1 MNDLQSTAGEAPRTP
16 LTKTRALSL
25 LALIILLV
33 EVIPLAYNFVTPA
46 LGEISAHFQTSNVGW
61 VITIVTLVLAAAT
74 PVVGKL
80 GDIYGKK
87 KMMLVSAGIF
97 AGGSLVA
104 AIAPTFEI
112 FLLGRGLQ
120 GAGMAILVLAY
131 GLIRDIMP
139 PNMIPVAVG
148 FIATGMG
155 ASTILGPV
163 IGGYLIDHFGYT
175 GVFWA
180 QLIHV
185 LVAAAAV
192 AFLVPE
198 SALRTPSKLDIVGAL
213 ILGFGAFVLL
223 FGIGNAGKWGY
234 TSLETIVCVGGGAA
248 ILIAWVFYERR
259 PAEPLID
266 IELLKRPAVAKTMAA
281 SSFVQFVLVSHS
293 MLIPMFVMTDPDLG
307 FGYGFGATALAV
319 AVYTVPTGVVSMI
332 SGPVS
337 GHFSKKYGPAP
348 MLVLGGIGLAAGSVL
363 LATFHDSAWELVLG
377 QMVIGFGLGT
387 ASATL
392 PNLIMRTVPAQTQ
405 GIAGGMLNL
414 SGAMGSALGSQLMIA
429 ILAVPGVVLIGHTS
443 QYQESGYVYAFLSL
457 AVFGAAAAVM
467 GVLLSRSQ
475 VADVKESGHAMSVGH

>member
-1 MNDLQSTAGEAPRTP
+1 MNHLQSTAGEADRAP

-25 LALIILLV
+25 LAVVILLV

-46 LGEISAHFQTSNVGW
+46 LGEISAHFATSNVGW

-87 KMMLVSAGIF
+87 KMMVVSAGVF
-97 AGGSLVA
+97 AVGSLIA

-139 PNMIPVAVG
+139 PSLIPVAVG
-148 FIATGMG
+148 FVATGMG
-155 ASTILGPV
+155 ASTILGPI
-163 IGGYLIDHFGYT
+163 IGGSLIDHFGYT

-185 LVAAAAV
+185 IVAGAAV

-198 SALRTPSKLDIVGAL
+198 TTLRTPAKLDVVGAL
-213 ILGFGAFVLL
+213 ILGLGAFVLL
-223 FGIGNAGKWGY
+223 FGIGKAADWGY
-234 TSLETIVCVGGGAA
+234 TSMEAIVTVGGGIA
-248 ILIAWVFYERR
+248 ILIGWVFYERR

-266 IELLKRPAVAKTMAA
+266 IDLLKLPAVAKTMAA
-281 SSFVQFVLVSHS
+281 SGFVQFVLVSHS

-307 FGYGFGATALAV
+307 FGYGFGASALAV

-348 MLVLGGIGLAAGSVL
+348 MLVLGGIGLALGSVL

-377 QMVIGFGLGT
+377 QMVMGFGLGT

-392 PNLIMRTVPAQTQ
+392 PNLMIRTVPAETQ

-414 SGAMGSALGSQLMIA
+414 SGSMGSALGSQLMIA
-429 ILAVPGVVLIGHTS
+429 ILAVPGVMLVGHAS
-443 QYQESGYVYAFLSL
+443 QYQESGYVYAFLTLS
-457 AVFGAAAAVM
+457 VIGAGAAVM
-467 GVLLSRSQ
+467 GVLLTRAQAVETKNADESVLTSR
-475 VADVKESGHAMSVGH
+475 